1 MSVIEFTPHPYFNNY
16 GLGTLYKKA
25 SKNLQGQE
33 EREDDERDDG
43 DPDFEN
49 GQSEPP
55 ENLPKLEKHPPYFL
69 ATTTSGF
76 SFSFGGGVNRILTC
90 TDELFRDLVSSGWT
104 GSKSSEKFVNGGVLG
119 NESDVMKQLYNGI
132 KY

>member
-1 MSVIEFTPHPYFNNY
+1 MSVLEFTPHPYFNNY

-104 GSKSSEKFVNGGVLG
+104 GSKSSEKNANAVLG
-119 NESDVMKQLYNGI
+119 KVFDVMKQLYNSI